1 MEWGSLTFKTIPY
14 PYSSVLVISNHSQAA
29 ESRGLGD
36 FGAAVR
42 EAVSCESLS
51 LRLWEPTVHWQG
63 ACLYFGDNLSE
74 YMELAV
80 VDEGSAFEGS
90 AFEDMVEGQKGMA
103 APEESAIVV
112 DGANGA

>member
-1 MEWGSLTFKTIPY
+1 LTFKTIPY
-14 PYSSVLVISNHSQAA
+14 PYSSVLIISNHSQAA

-42 EAVSCESLS
+42 EAASCESSS

-74 YMELAV
+74 YMELVAV
-80 VDEGSAFEGS
+80 DEGS

-103 APEESAIVV
+103 ALEESAIVA